1 MVDVPVAA
9 PAKRKRPTDWKYRYL
24 GGAFIAHVGVPSDR
38 ADCIVRDAWAV
49 NSSRM
54 VKLKV
59 GDAVEFVR
67 SKPPT
72 APATTTKKKGKAT
85 DGKLIH
91 FRKPAADG
99 KGASLDVGRLP
110 NTVADWASALMAH
123 DLVRLSG
130 TVVECPKDFTTG
142 STILLSLRVEIARS
156 AFASTEVTTIDDD
169 VVPIDGPPPAKKH
182 RRNSSPSSIVVGTA
196 DDWKGAGGSSKPK
209 PAKKGGEGTKTQAKL
224 KFDATSS
231 QGGKKGGKD
240 TSRKGAGFF
249 QDLKETDREVALR
262 ERKSS
267 LNKLFDALNLRPI
280 STAKSKRNMLD
291 SFDPAAERK
300 LREELDGKD
309 KGGKAKDKDAKG
321 KKAAVRPN
329 SLDGTDRQG
338 KDDKGKGKARAP
350 SVEII
355 DDEDEGDVMD
365 ERQVAKLYTKAIK
378 NDLKLPCVRDWAASL
393 T

>member
-1 MVDVPVAA
+1 
-9 PAKRKRPTDWKYRYL
+9 
-24 GGAFIAHVGVPSDR
+24 
-38 ADCIVRDAWAV
+38 
-49 NSSRM
+49 M

-110 NTVADWASALMAH
+110 NTVADWASPLMAH

-321 KKAAVRPN
+321 KKPAVRRR
-329 SLDGTDRQG
+329 SLDGTDRTGQG
-338 KDDKGKGKARAP
+338 RQGQGQGARSVGRDHRRRGRGRRHGRAPGRQALHQGDQERPQAAVRARLGCVADVTAKWTRPRPSSSTCGRTSVKRSLGSRRKRAP
-350 SVEII
+350 SAPSRFES
-355 DDEDEGDVMD
+355 G
-365 ERQVAKLYTKAIK
+365 RSTRYSRSA
-378 NDLKLPCVRDWAASL
+378 
-393 T
+393 